1 MISGDFF
8 NLCNLMYS
16 VNTENQIRQMLI
28 DGDTVEF
35 NDEEEGI
42 SLFLIDVDENAD
54 KQYSENRR
62 RLF

>member
-1 MISGDFF
+1 
-8 NLCNLMYS
+8 
-16 VNTENQIRQMLI
+16 MLI
-28 DGDTVEF
+28 DGDAVEF

>member
-1 MISGDFF
+1 
-8 NLCNLMYS
+8 MYS

-28 DGDTVEF
+28 DGDAVEF